1 MNVAGTKVADSMV
14 ESLRTPRS
22 RAFSLWFNPMG
33 LQLLQSKSVLKRG
46 APVSVDVANG
56 RQRSNA
62 AWPA

>member
-1 MNVAGTKVADSMV
+1 
-14 ESLRTPRS
+14 
-22 RAFSLWFNPMG
+22 MG
-33 LQLLQSKSVLKRG
+33 LQLLQSKSVLKRV